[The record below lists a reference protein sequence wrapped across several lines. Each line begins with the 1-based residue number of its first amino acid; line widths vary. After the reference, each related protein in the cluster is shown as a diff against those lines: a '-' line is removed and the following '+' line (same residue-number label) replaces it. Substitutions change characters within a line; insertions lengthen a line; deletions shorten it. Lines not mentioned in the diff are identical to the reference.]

1 VQGRLRNERL
11 SVKIDSECAHC
22 GQKIHL
28 TFDSELKWSVEEN
41 DAEPLV
47 FEPDID
53 WGHFKGAN
61 IIHDY

>member
-11 SVKIDSECAHC
+11 SVKIDSECGHC
-22 GQKIHL
+22 GRKLHL
-28 TFDSELKWSVEEN
+28 SFDSELAWSVEEG
-41 DAEPLV
+41 DADPLV

-53 WGHFKGAN
+53 WGHFRGAN

>member
-22 GQKIHL
+22 GQEIHL
-28 TFDSELKWSVEEN
+28 TFDSELAWSVQESN
-41 DAEPLV
+41 ADPLV

>member
-1 VQGRLRNERL
+1 VQGRLRNEKL

-22 GQKIHL
+22 GQKLHL
-28 TFDSELKWSVEEN
+28 TFDSELAWSVEES
-41 DAEPLV
+41 DADPLV

-53 WGHFKGAN
+53 WRHFKGAN